1 MIPRVSEFKEGALI
15 LPSDDPLSPKISKND
30 HAASLAHEQGGGRFE
45 YTVNGPQWG
54 NELS

>member
-30 HAASLAHEQGGGRFE
+30 HAASLAHEQGGRFE
-45 YTVNGPQWG
+45 DTVNGPQWG
-54 NELS
+54 NALS